1 MITLAAAVLAAA
13 TIARYLSGR
22 MSQAGIKTDLRAIVG
37 DQGMLEGAA
46 VRERAATLWHGRVDA
61 ELLVRPRST
70 EQVSAILRL
79 CHERGQPVVT
89 HGGLTGLV
97 NGADADARD
106 IILSL
111 ESMNAIERVDVPG
124 RTLRAQAGA
133 KLGQV
138 QRAAEE
144 NGMVFPLD
152 LGARDS
158 ATVGGN
164 ISTNAGGLRVLR
176 YGMMRNLV
184 LGIEAVLADG
194 TVLTSLNRMLKN
206 NAGYDLK
213 QLFIGSEGTLGVVT
227 RAELRLV
234 SRTRSQETMLAALPS
249 FDALVELLGR
259 LDSGLG
265 GQLAAFEALWGN
277 YYDYNTAPPA
287 QNNAP
292 LARGAPFYA
301 IAETL
306 GGDPEHDRARLES
319 VLGEA
324 LEDGLLT
331 DVTIASSETER
342 RAIWAIREDVWQ
354 VKNIAPLLTFDVSLP
369 IENMKAYSEEVCGA
383 VQAFAGPNRAFVFGH
398 MADGNLHLVIAAG
411 DDAATRAKIEAMVYQ
426 PLAAIG
432 GSVSAEH
439 GIGLEKRDYLPLS
452 RTAAEISTMR
462 LLKNALDPKGILN
475 PGKVFT

>member
-1 MITLAAAVLAAA
+1 
-13 TIARYLSGR
+13 
-22 MSQAGIKTDLRAIVG
+22 MSQASLNSELRAIVG
-37 DQGMLEGAA
+37 ENGVLEGAA
-46 VRERAATLWHGRVDA
+46 VRERAGVLWHGRVDA
-61 ELLVRPRST
+61 ELLVRPRDT
-70 EQVSAILRL
+70 AQVAAILRL
-79 CHERGQPVVT
+79 CHSRGQPVVT

-97 NGADADARD
+97 NGADAGEGE

-124 RTLRAQAGA
+124 RSLRAQAGA

-144 NGMVFPLD
+144 EGLVFPLD

-164 ISTNAGGLRVLR
+164 IATNAGGLRVLR

-184 LGIEAVLADG
+184 LGVEAVLADG

-234 SRTRSQETMLAALPS
+234 SRTRSQETLLAALPT
-249 FDALVELLGR
+249 FDALVELLDR

-287 QNNAP
+287 QNTAP

-306 GGDPEHDRARLES
+306 GGDPVADRARLEA

-324 LEDGLLT
+324 LDAGVVS
-331 DVTIASSETER
+331 DVTIANSETER
-342 RAIWAIREDVWQ
+342 RAIWNIREDVWQ

-369 IENMKAYSEEVCGA
+369 IENMKDYAREVCDA
-383 VQAFAGPNRAFVFGH
+383 VRAHAGDNRAFVFGH
-398 MADGNLHLVIAAG
+398 MADGNLHIVIAAG
-411 DDAATRAKIEAMVYQ
+411 DDAATRSKMEEVVYR

-439 GIGLEKRDYLPLS
+439 GIGLEKRAYLPLS
-452 RTAAEISTMR
+452 RSIAEISTMR
-462 LLKNALDPKGILN
+462 LLKQALDPKCILN
-475 PGKVFT
+475 PGKVFA